1 MGVSAGV
8 GMMGVGTGLKA
19 FGQVQAGNEQDKILH
34 RNADIADAQAQD
46 ALTRGKINEK
56 KMRRQTEQTIG
67 SQRVNLAAQGVEIN
81 SGSALDTQADA
92 AYLGELD
99 AKTIQTNAKKEAWGY
114 KTQADNLRYQGR
126 VAKKEGDLGAFNT
139 ILGGAGSMLMAKY
152 GK

>member
-1 MGVSAGV
+1 MGASAGV
-8 GMMGVGTGLKA
+8 GMMGVGAGLKA
-19 FGQVQAGNEQDKILH
+19 LGQVQAGNEQDKILH